1 MKNRKLLLLS
11 FSISLV
17 YVLLGTMVV
26 LVSFPK
32 FQTFGFSHEHPL
44 WLPLVIFT
52 LPVNILLFGLAMVD
66 LSFSSIFILQT
77 IVFLICWRI
86 IHLII
91 KTLLSARK
99 KRNKT

>member
-1 MKNRKLLLLS
+1 MKNKKLLLLS
-11 FSISLV
+11 FGISLI

-32 FQTFGFSHEHPL
+32 FQPFGFSHEHPL
-44 WLPLVIFT
+44 WLPLAIFT

-77 IVFLICWRI
+77 IVFLICWGV
-86 IHLII
+86 IHLMI
-91 KTLLSARK
+91 KILLN

>member
-1 MKNRKLLLLS
+1 MKNKKLLLLS

-17 YVLLGTMVV
+17 YVLLGTIVV
-26 LVSFPK
+26 LVSLPK
-32 FQTFGFSHEHPL
+32 FQTFGFSQEHPL

-77 IVFLICWRI
+77 NVFLICWGV
-86 IHLII
+86 IHLMI
-91 KTLLSARK
+91 KILLNI
-99 KRNKT
+99 RNKT

>member
-11 FSISLV
+11 FGISLI
-17 YVLLGTMVV
+17 YVLLGTMVM

-44 WLPLVIFT
+44 WLDLVIFT

-66 LSFSSIFILQT
+66 LFFSSIFILQT

-99 KRNKT
+99 NKT

>member
-1 MKNRKLLLLS
+1 MNEKQKIIT
-11 FSISLV
+11 SIFWYKSNICATGN
-17 YVLLGTMVV
+17 YGRA
-26 LVSFPK
+26 PK

-66 LSFSSIFILQT
+66 LSFSLIFILQT
-77 IVFLICWRI
+77 IVFLICWGV
-86 IHLII
+86 IHLMI